1 MEAIKIPT
9 HLAIILDGNGRWAK
23 KRNRE
28 RSYGHKVGFEN
39 IYKTALLSRD
49 AGVKVLSVYCFSTEN
64 WSRPKAEVDY
74 LMSLPSVFKK
84 DIQSYV
90 KENIKV
96 IHSGRVDRIP
106 KETQKIFQESEEKTK
121 DCNRLILNICFDY
134 GSLDELK
141 RGMKKIIEDKIEDI
155 KDDTIFSYLDTK
167 DLPPVDLLIRC
178 GGEKRL
184 SNFLLLQSA
193 YAELYFIDVL
203 WPDFSKEDLHEAFIE
218 YNKRDRRYGGIKE

>member
-1 MEAIKIPT
+1 MENMKIPA

-39 IYKTALLSRD
+39 IYKIALLSRD

-64 WSRPKAEVDY
+64 WSRPKGEVDY
-74 LMSLPSVFKK
+74 LMSLPLVFKK
-84 DIQSYV
+84 DINSYV
-90 KENIKV
+90 KEDIKV
-96 IHSGRVDRIP
+96 IHSGRLDRIP
-106 KETQKIFQESEEKTK
+106 KTTKDIFEESEEKTK
-121 DCNRLILNICFDY
+121 DCKGLILNICFDY

-141 RGMKKIIEDKIEDI
+141 RGIEKIIENKVEDI

-167 DLPPVDLLIRC
+167 NLPPVDLLIRC
-178 GGEKRL
+178 GGERRL